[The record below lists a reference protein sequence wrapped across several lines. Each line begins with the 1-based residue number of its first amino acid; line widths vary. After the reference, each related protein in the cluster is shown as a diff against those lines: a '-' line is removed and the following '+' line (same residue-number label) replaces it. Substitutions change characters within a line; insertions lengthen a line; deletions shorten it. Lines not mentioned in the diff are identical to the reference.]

1 MARRPVTSGYRS
13 TRTLKRILLSL
24 LAIGAAASLSV
35 SGTYAILSSSETNA
49 NSTIASGTL
58 TFGNTVDTGTTCY
71 SYGSPS
77 STANQNPSCTALF
90 SSSTLMY
97 PGSSSTTTVTL
108 TSNGSIAIGKLSVYM
123 PSCTAQASPGA
134 GTSAGG
140 GNPCA
145 YITDSLGHPDG
156 PLLSI
161 QETDAAGNPTYCWW
175 PDAATGACNPAKTQD
190 NWFGIV
196 AQYINTLSGAL
207 NFGSGP
213 AAGQSRYF
221 KITVGLP
228 ANADP
233 TLQGEEAL
241 FSLAWHVTT

>member
-1 MARRPVTSGYRS
+1 MARRPVAQGDDR
-13 TRTLKRILLSL
+13 TRTLKKVLLSL

-58 TFGNTVDTGTTCY
+58 TFGNTVGTGTTCY
-71 SYGSPS
+71 SYGPS
-77 STANQNPSCTALF
+77 STTNQNPNCTALF
-90 SSSTLMY
+90 SSSALSY
-97 PGSSSTTTVTL
+97 PGGSQTTSVTIAN
-108 TSNGSIAIGKLSVYM
+108 NGSVAIAKLSVYM
-123 PSCTAQASPGA
+123 SSCVAQTSPGA
-134 GTSAGG
+134 GTQAGG
-140 GNPCA
+140 GDPCS
-145 YITDSLGHPDG
+145 YITDSLGNADG

-161 QETDAAGNPTYCWW
+161 QETDSLGNATYCWY
-175 PDAATGACNPAKTQD
+175 PDGASGTCSPTYSQD
-190 NWFGIV
+190 DWFGIA
-196 AQYINTLSGAL
+196 AQYINTLSGAKSL
-207 NFGSGP
+207 GGGP

-228 ANADP
+228 PNADP